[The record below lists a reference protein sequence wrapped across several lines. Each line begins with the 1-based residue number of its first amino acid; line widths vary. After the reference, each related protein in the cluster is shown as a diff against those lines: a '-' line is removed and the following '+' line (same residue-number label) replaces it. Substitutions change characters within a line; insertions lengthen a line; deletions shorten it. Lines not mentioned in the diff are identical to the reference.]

1 MANDFNPMQRVE
13 KVKLDRINANADFFF
28 KELVV
33 KPRDDIAVLPEN
45 IFVNYFLP
53 FFCGE
58 RKMDEY
64 KDNILAQ
71 WISIAGSPTAQ
82 VNIIKPDTNTFLFT
96 VPGLVDT
103 NFIDINNTNKSQP
116 LNHIFTNYELHKNQL
131 PILGHKYLANALE
144 DKMKQI
150 AVKDD
155 NVKKD
160 VSLHQQQWL
169 DIFVRYGKV
178 KDNTQNDTKTNDVI
192 RDDEMSFED

>member
-1 MANDFNPMQRVE
+1 MAEFNPMQRVE
-13 KVKLDRINANADFFF
+13 KVKLDRINANAEFFF
-28 KELVV
+28 KELVL
-33 KPRDDIAVLPEN
+33 KPRDNVSKLPEN

-58 RKMDEY
+58 IDINKY
-64 KDNILAQ
+64 KENVLTQ

-82 VNIIKPDTNTFLFT
+82 VNIVASGTNNILFT

-103 NFIDINNTNKSQP
+103 NFIDVNNINKSQP

-150 AVKDD
+150 AVKDES
-155 NVKKD
+155 VKTNM
-160 VSLHQQQWL
+160 SQHQQQWL
-169 DIFVRYGKV
+169 DIFVRYGKI
-178 KDNTQNDTKTNDVI
+178 KGNKEQATKTTDTFS
-192 RDDEMSFED
+192 DDEMIFE

>member
-1 MANDFNPMQRVE
+1 MAEFNPMQRVE
-13 KVKLDRINANADFFF
+13 KVKLDRINANAEFFF
-28 KELVV
+28 KELVL
-33 KPRDDIAVLPEN
+33 KPRDDVSILPEN
-45 IFVNYFLP
+45 IFVSYFLP

-58 RKMDEY
+58 VDISKY
-64 KDNILAQ
+64 KENVLSQ

-82 VNIIKPDTNTFLFT
+82 VNIVKPGTNNILFV

-103 NFIDINNTNKSQP
+103 NFIDINNINKSQP

-150 AVKDD
+150 AVKDEA
-155 NVKKD
+155 VK
-160 VSLHQQQWL
+160 SSMTLHQQQWL
-169 DIFVRYGKV
+169 DIFTRYGKI
-178 KDNTQNDTKTNDVI
+178 KGSTETSTKNNDAI